1 MKIVH
6 TSDIRLGATFTGL
19 KLAGDKLR
27 AGLKASLSRI
37 VDFTLNE
44 KADMLIISG
53 NLFESHEVSKN
64 LQDFAASH
72 LRRLGSIPVVILPG
86 KKDTYSDTAFWRTWE
101 GIRPP
106 TNIHV
111 ILDKK
116 KAYLKFKDLDCSVC
130 GLFSSGDGNLNLPTG
145 LANLMQ
151 ETKYNIAIASEPLS
165 GMNAASGPS
174 NLLSNFNYIALG
186 GQQAFLDLSCPG
198 FRAAF
203 SGAPEQLGYNE
214 NQAGNL
220 VKVEIGDSKSLSIS
234 KSPFGHFIWR
244 ELELQAKEIANN
256 DDLIRRIK
264 EQAGEDVILRVKL
277 SGLALFEAGLEPEF
291 VFKQLSSEFLHLD
304 IIDEMIVFP
313 ENVSEVKVSEK
324 TILGQYLRLM
334 AHKLN
339 TADESQKSHL
349 EKSIKIGYSLLA
361 GRELW

>member
-6 TSDIRLGATFTGL
+6 TSDIRLGASFVGL

-37 VDFTLNE
+37 VDYTLSE
-44 KADMLIISG
+44 KADMLLIAG
-53 NLFESHEVSKN
+53 NLFDSHEVSKN
-64 LQDFAASH
+64 LQDYAATQ

-86 KKDTYSDTAFWRTWE
+86 QKDTPTDIAFWRTWE
-101 GIRPP
+101 GMRPP
-106 TNIHV
+106 TNVYV

-116 KAYLKFKDLDCSVC
+116 KAYLKFKDLNCSIF
-130 GLFSSGDGNLNLPTG
+130 GLFSSNDGDLNLPAGFT
-145 LANLMQ
+145 NLLQ
-151 ETKYNIAIASEPLS
+151 ESKYNIAV
-165 GMNAASGPS
+165 ASGS
-174 NLLSNFNYIALG
+174 LAGMSSANRSGNLLSNFDYIALG
-186 GQQAFLDLSCPG
+186 GQPSFMDLSCPG

-203 SGAPEQLGYNE
+203 SGGPEQRDYNE

-220 VKVEIGDSKSLSIS
+220 VEVEITDAKNLKVEKV
-234 KSPFGHFIWR
+234 PFGRFVWK

-256 DDLIRRIK
+256 DDLVRKIN
-264 EQAGEDVILRVKL
+264 EHAGENVILRVKL
-277 SGLALFEAGLEPEF
+277 SGLALFEAGLGPEF
-291 VFKQLSSEFLHLD
+291 VHKQISGGFLYLD

-334 AHKLN
+334 AQKLN
-339 TADESQKSHL
+339 SADEGQKRHL